1 MGVAWPREVTAD
13 GRSTMGLADRA
24 TKNARGNKTPS
35 AMTTTTNFLTSQCS
49 SREHVSLHGAGP
61 GSGVIT
67 LKHHYPG
74 PASLD
79 VQDGTSCARLKV
91 SLFYVSFPRHKPAPY
106 QAILTLAC
114 ASLGCRQP
122 PCFRSTLPRER
133 RPTPSCFAGLL
144 SHIGI

>member
-13 GRSTMGLADRA
+13 GRSTTGLADRA

-35 AMTTTTNFLTSQCS
+35 AMTTTMNFLTSQCS
-49 SREHVSLHGAGP
+49 SREHVSLHGA
-61 GSGVIT
+61 
-67 LKHHYPG
+67 G

-133 RPTPSCFAGLL
+133 RPTPSCFGGLL